1 MTSVFTSATDVV
13 VFVVIV
19 LGRLL
24 LPLLIPRFPL
34 PAIIGCL
41 VLDGIDQTVLAGLT
55 NIPLDNYQS
64 YDKALDI
71 YYGSIAFVSTMRN
84 WRNRPAY
91 LIGAILYLYRLIGV
105 VLFEAFP
112 PSGAR
117 WVLLIFPNTFEFY
130 FIAVEAILVVW
141 AIQRLSPRFLVWLAI
156 ALWVVVKLPQE
167 YWIHIAQL
175 DMTNTIRDHPW
186 VALIIAAFVVGVGLI
201 GWFVVR
207 PRTPRADHPPR
218 LVAPGTVTSGLSPV
232 RIRSWLFAM
241 KVIMLALLIFIFG
254 SILPGVQLSLAQS
267 TAWVVGLVLLDVGAS
282 TVLSQLWLRRP
293 LLIEFGI
300 LTVLNLGFVLGLL
313 IMTGRRPST
322 APAGWLSFAAPL
334 FFVLLVTLITVLID
348 RYQPAQQAEDVGPA
362 VRPPHES
369 TGSPEHGVD
378 LRPGSPVSG

>member
-1 MTSVFTSATDVV
+1 MTPVFASPTDVV
-13 VFVVIV
+13 ILGAIV

-34 PAIIGCL
+34 PAILGCL

-71 YYGSIAFVSTMRN
+71 YYGSIAFISTMRN

-91 LIGAILYLYRLIGV
+91 IIGAVLYFYRLIGV

-130 FIAVEAILVVW
+130 FIAVEAIGIVW
-141 AIQRLSPRFLVWLAI
+141 AIQRLSPRFLVWLAVG
-156 ALWVVVKLPQE
+156 LWIVVKLPQE

-175 DMTNTIRDHPW
+175 DMTDTIRDHPW
-186 VALIIAAFVVGVGLI
+186 VAFIIAAFIMAVVLV

-207 PRTPRADHPPR
+207 PRAPEIDHPPR
-218 LVAPGTVTSGLSPV
+218 LAAPSIATSGLRPV
-232 RIRSWLFAM
+232 RIRSSLFAV
-241 KVIMLALLIFIFG
+241 KVIILALLIFIFG
-254 SILPGVQLSLAQS
+254 SILPGVQLSLGQS
-267 TAWVVGLVLLDVGAS
+267 TAWVIGLVVLDVS
-282 TVLSQLWLRRP
+282 VSSLMCRVWLHRP
-293 LLIEFGI
+293 LLVEFAA
-300 LTVLNLGFVLGLL
+300 LTVVNIAFVLGLL
-313 IMTGRRPST
+313 IISGRRPST
-322 APAGWLSFAAPL
+322 APAGWLNFLAPL

-348 RYQPAQQAEDVGPA
+348 TYQPAQNEADANTTAPA
-362 VRPPHES
+362 TLKAKRAS
-369 TGSPEHGVD
+369 
-378 LRPGSPVSG
+378 L